1 MSIQGYVLVK
11 VSETA
16 PRDVKTR
23 IRKLMKGTT
32 VTIRGKGYRSRGL
45 IEEVNGVALTG
56 NLYIIPLTAVERVIE
71 RLSEKK
77 LIDYVEVFNICTCPC
92 R

>member
-32 VTIRGKGYRSRGL
+32 VTIRGKGYKSRGL

-77 LIDYVEVFNICTCPC
+77 LIDYVEVLNICTCPC

>member
-1 MSIQGYVLVK
+1 VK

>member
-1 MSIQGYVLVK
+1 VK

-77 LIDYVEVFNICTCPC
+77 LIDYVEVLNICTCPC

>member
-1 MSIQGYVLVK
+1 VK

-32 VTIRGKGYRSRGL
+32 VTIRGKGYKSRGL

-77 LIDYVEVFNICTCPC
+77 LIDYVEVLNICTCPC

>member
-77 LIDYVEVFNICTCPC
+77 LIDYVEVLNICTCPC

>member
-1 MSIQGYVLVK
+1 VSIQGYVLVK